1 LLNPLENVFVL
12 NCVDATDLALL
23 GAKDWC
29 VMGVIT
35 VFEEERM
42 KNALQGLSA
51 DHFTALILDNEVTVG
66 EFVMTPS
73 LPWTRFI
80 QRNGIFQVGDG
91 YPTVLTAA
99 QAKFE
104 MKNWDEV
111 SWPAIAR
118 ALAELDAVDHLLF
131 GNNAGQGL
139 PLAQSL
145 APKLIDDHAAIIY
158 ANSLP
163 EKSAYEELGYR
174 VFFRR
179 SEAVPTLLELAKKA
193 GKPLALGFVNTIQH
207 NELNYH
213 DP

>member
-1 LLNPLENVFVL
+1 
-12 NCVDATDLALL
+12 
-23 GAKDWC
+23 
-29 VMGVIT
+29 
-35 VFEEERM
+35 M
-42 KNALQGLSA
+42 KNELQRLSA
-51 DHFTALILDNEVTVG
+51 GHFVALILDNEVTVG
-66 EFVMTPS
+66 EFVSAPP
-73 LPWTRFI
+73 LPWTRLV
-80 QRNGIFQVGDG
+80 QRNGAFQVADG
-91 YPTVLTAA
+91 SPGLLTAA

-118 ALAELDAVDHLLF
+118 GLNALAGSVDYVLF

-145 APKLIDDHAAIIY
+145 APSLIGDHAAIIY
-158 ANSLP
+158 AKSLP
-163 EKSAYEELGYR
+163 EKNAYEQLGYR

-179 SEAVPTLLELAKKA
+179 SEAVERLLALAKNG
-193 GKPLALGFVNTIQH
+193 GKPLALCFVNTIQH

>member
-1 LLNPLENVFVL
+1 
-12 NCVDATDLALL
+12 
-23 GAKDWC
+23 
-29 VMGVIT
+29 
-35 VFEEERM
+35 M
-42 KNALQGLSA
+42 KNELKRLSGGR
-51 DHFTALILDNEVTVG
+51 FVALILDNEVTVG
-66 EFVMTPS
+66 EFVTAPP
-73 LPWTRFI
+73 LPWIRLV
-80 QRNGIFQVGDG
+80 QRNGVFQVAAG
-91 YPTVLTAA
+91 YPSVLTAA

-104 MKNWDEV
+104 MRNWDEV

-118 ALAELDAVDHLLF
+118 ALAELDGSVDYVLF

-145 APKLIDDHAAIIY
+145 TPKLIGDHAAVIY

-163 EKSAYEELGYR
+163 EKSAYEALGYR

-179 SEAVPTLLELAKKA
+179 SEAVARLLEIAKNA
-193 GKPLALGFVNTIQH
+193 GRPLALCFVNTIQH